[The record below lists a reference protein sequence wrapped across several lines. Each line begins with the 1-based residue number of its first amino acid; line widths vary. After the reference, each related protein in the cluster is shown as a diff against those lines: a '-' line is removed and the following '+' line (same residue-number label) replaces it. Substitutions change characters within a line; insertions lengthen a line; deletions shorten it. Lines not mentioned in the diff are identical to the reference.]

1 MKKLICVI
9 LILLTL
15 LFNYSISYANY
26 NPNPLGLEQ
35 EMYDDIIKSEY
46 SNSAFRLKLLGIVS
60 SPYEKWPSHTDPI
73 TRRSAFEMAFV
84 VRNGGHRVLCTK
96 DHVEYFDDYMEQG
109 GEPVFADIEA
119 GTYDYYLTCALFW
132 ESYLMNGKI
141 DENGQRVANLDEYIT
156 YKEALTIL
164 SRLMIVE
171 WRTDDIIIEKLQ
183 NGGDEALYNLF
194 YDVGLIN
201 SNSMVSYSS
210 INLNFEDLN
219 KEIPAREY
227 MHLIHSFLYI
237 PILHSSCYGNMD
249 YGFRYID
256 HIKTWSDVTPE
267 DGDVII
273 P

>member
-1 MKKLICVI
+1 MRKFICVI
-9 LILLTL
+9 LILFIL
-15 LFNYSISYANY
+15 LCNYSISYANY
-26 NPNPLGLEQ
+26 NPNPLELEQ

-46 SNSAFRLKLLGIVS
+46 SNSAFRLELLGIVN
-60 SPYEKWPSHTDPI
+60 SPYEKWPSYIDSI
-73 TRRSAFEMAFV
+73 TRRSAFEMALV
-84 VRNGGHRVLCTK
+84 LKNGGHRILCVK
-96 DHVEYFDDYMEQG
+96 SHVEYFDDYIAQG
-109 GEPVFADIEA
+109 GEPAFVDIEA

-132 ESYLMNGKI
+132 ESYLMHGKI
-141 DENGQRVANLDEYIT
+141 DENGQRFAYLDEYIT

-164 SRLMIVE
+164 SRLMIIE
-171 WRTDDIIIEKLQ
+171 WRTDDIVKEKLH

-194 YDVGLIN
+194 CDVGLIN
-201 SNSMVSYSS
+201 SNSIVSYSS

-227 MHLIHSFLYI
+227 MHLLHSFLYI

-256 HIKTWSDVTPE
+256 YIKTWNDVTPE
-267 DGDVII
+267 EGDIII